1 MLASDYF
8 PQSTCA
14 WILSHATER
23 PDSLAVTN
31 GQAGASFHELAGN
44 VVWIMDALTTADIR
58 PGLIVGVVTP
68 DRFLHLLILLACEAL
83 GVTTI
88 SLQPFE
94 IGAPMKLGRLCDRIL
109 ASEPLSG
116 PYSAKT
122 FVIVKQDW
130 VVRTNLPIG
139 DHRLDA
145 LKRQPDPHG
154 LVRLIKSSGTTGI
167 PKVMGMTHQVWLR
180 SIQTDLCFMLPRT
193 GPHPRFLCLYHF
205 SVRGCHR
212 YAWATLR
219 LGGTVHLGNSDAA
232 WDVIASGM
240 VNYALFITGDLE
252 KLVRRVPPG
261 ARPSGFHVDV
271 IGSAVSPWLR
281 GETLNKLAETIVLTY
296 SSNEAAQVSVVDE
309 NNVGTLL
316 PGVRIKISGPDGNP
330 VPLGQTGLI
339 RIKCDTMTIGYVDAQ
354 ASSRETF
361 VEGWFHTND
370 LGFQPS
376 IDELVVLGRA
386 DDVLNIG
393 GLKVSPI
400 QIEDDIRAIDGVL
413 DAVVVQALDRLGIDV
428 LVVAVEVGSGDSR
441 NGLASLITP
450 IIQTFASTYELL
462 LLAGFPRTET
472 GKIRRAAILE
482 AYQRRPGAQSNRAP
496 DG

>member
-1 MLASDYF
+1 MLASDYSS
-8 PQSTCA
+8 QSTCA
-14 WILSHATER
+14 WILSHAAER
-23 PDSLAVTN
+23 PDAVAVTN
-31 GQAGASFHELAGN
+31 GQVGASFHELAGSI
-44 VVWIMDALTTADIR
+44 VWIMDALTAADIR
-58 PGLIVGVVTP
+58 PGLILGVVTA

-94 IGAPMKLGRLCDRIL
+94 IGSPMKLGRLCGRIL

-122 FVIVKQDW
+122 LVIVTRDW

-145 LKRQPDPHG
+145 LKREPDPYG
-154 LVRLIKSSGTTGI
+154 LVRLIKSSGTTGV
-167 PKVMGMTHQVWLR
+167 PKVMGMTHQVWQR
-180 SIQTDLCFMLPRT
+180 SIQTDLRFMLPRT

-219 LGGTVHLGNSDAA
+219 LGGTVQLGNSDAA

-240 VNYALFITGDLE
+240 ANYALFITGDLE
-252 KLVRRVPPG
+252 KLVRRVPSG
-261 ARPSGFHVDV
+261 ARPSGFHVDI

-281 GETLNKLAETIVLTY
+281 GEILNKLADTIVLTY

-316 PGVRIKISGPDGNP
+316 PGVQIKICGPDGNP

-339 RIKCDTMTIGYVDAQ
+339 RIKCDTMTTGYVDAP

-376 IDELVVLGRA
+376 INELVVLGRA

-393 GLKVSPI
+393 GLKVSPS
-400 QIEDDIRAIDGVL
+400 QIEDDIRAIDGVF
-413 DAVVVQALDRLGIDV
+413 DAIAIQALNRLEIDV
-428 LVVAVEVGSGDSR
+428 LVVAVEVGPGDGR
-441 NGLASLITP
+441 NGLASLISP
-450 IIQTFASTYELL
+450 IIQRFASTYELL
-462 LLAGFPRTET
+462 PLASFPRTET
-472 GKIRRAAILE
+472 GKIRREAIRE
-482 AYQRRPGAQSNRAP
+482 AYQRRSGA
-496 DG
+496 